1 MPLGLP
7 RVHFL
12 CRVVASLQVAKFR
25 IGNKPFFFLSR
36 HSTVLNGG
44 TESSKVNK

>member
-25 IGNKPFFFLSR
+25 IGNKPFFLSR